1 MFGWLRQSLQQRRE
15 ARALERR
22 PIPDALWQLT
32 LRRFPFLALRSD
44 ADLQALRRLCSLFL
58 DSKEFHGVDGF
69 ELRNDIVVA
78 VAAQA
83 CLPVLKL
90 GLSCYDSFVGIVMHA
105 DSVVA
110 ARELRD
116 EAGVVHVYDEVLAGE
131 AVGGG
136 PVMLSW
142 NDVYGTAA
150 TAGNGPAYN
159 VVIHEFAHVLDMRD
173 GLADG
178 MPLLPDAHAQFRW
191 RDVFEPEFEQFCRWV
206 DRGDET
212 AIDPYGCE
220 GPEEFFAVA
229 SEAFFVTPL
238 ALKKQQPAMYRLLM
252 SYYLQDPADHARRD

>member
-1 MFGWLRQSLQQRRE
+1 MFAKLRQALQQRRE
-15 ARALERR
+15 ERALQRR
-22 PIPDALWQLT
+22 PIPDSIWNLT
-32 LRRFPFLALRSD
+32 LRRFSFLQRLNEDELNS
-44 ADLQALRRLCSLFL
+44 LRRMSSLFL
-58 DSKEFHGVDGF
+58 DTKEFHGADGF

-90 GLSCYDSFVGIVMHA
+90 GLGHYNDFVGIVMHA

-110 ARELRD
+110 PRERPD
-116 EAGVVHVYDEVLAGE
+116 EVGVVHAYDEVLAGE
-131 AVGGG
+131 AMGGG

-142 NDVYGTAA
+142 NDIYSSAEHLI
-150 TAGNGPAYN
+150 NGPAYN

-178 MPLLPDAHAQFRW
+178 MPLLTDAKAQFAW
-191 RDVFEPEFEQFCRWV
+191 RDIFEPEFEKFCRWV
-206 DRGDET
+206 DQGLDT

-229 SEAFFVTPL
+229 TEAFFVTPEK
-238 ALKKQQPAMYRLLM
+238 LKSQQPEMYRLLA
-252 SYYLQDPADHARRD
+252 SYYLQDPAR